1 MEVRPTAQSVPAEVA
16 PLSGGMV
23 QADCSI
29 LREHSRTIQVS
40 GCTSSRSTRRV
51 EAQHKELLGM
61 KITLNDVKDALDI
74 LWVVFVAAVGI
85 TLLLCVG
92 TLILWS
98 LNLLPNI

>member
-1 MEVRPTAQSVPAEVA
+1 
-16 PLSGGMV
+16 
-23 QADCSI
+23 
-29 LREHSRTIQVS
+29 
-40 GCTSSRSTRRV
+40 V